1 MIQYRQGVQFQ
12 FRSTGRLYAFD
23 IQTFLGVIVSA
34 IVLFKVAGTITDYVA
49 FYLICCG
56 GQSAMLRRIRA
67 GNVSKDEEV
76 ARVGMR
82 AALAATQFRHFDAN
96 NDGRLTTEDLVRVFA
111 MVDGVT
117 LEKAHAIARRVLDHA
132 EKKGDE
138 GLTYKDFVTSSR
150 RTSRAPLRH
159 SKALRPVDGS
169 GLKRWHRRRV
179 GLVERCRQAYDDVKG
194 GMMPV
199 IEAQKADGTTPRAA
213 RGVGGTR
220 EPRRSR
226 RRRAAPP
233 PRPAPAIRADDAAL
247 PRAPLGR
254 ASAEHVRCIAAR
266 VGSSLRQR
274 RGGGCPAGTAPF
286 AWRAA
291 RWTPSL
297 TPHLRVE
304 TGARAG
310 RPRPSGRFPPPPA
323 RRTQA
328 GSAEGDNRMRVRA

>member
-138 GLTYKDFVTSSR
+138 GLTYKDFVTQ
-150 RTSRAPLRH
+150 LEEDFERH
-159 SKALRPVDGS
+159 TFDHFLKALRPVTTAS
-169 GLKRWHRRRV
+169 SLKDEHQRRV
-179 GLVERCRQAYDDVKG
+179 GRRGRALPAYDDVKG
-194 GMMPV
+194 RDDARHQ
-199 IEAQKADGTTPRAA
+199 AQKPTAPPRRRSSARASAA
-213 RGVGGTR
+213 R
-220 EPRRSR
+220 RRSR
-226 RRRAAPP
+226 RRAAGGASRRR
-233 PRPAPAIRADDAAL
+233 RPLR
-247 PRAPLGR
+247 R
-254 ASAEHVRCIAAR
+254 SRCT
-266 VGSSLRQR
+266 R
-274 RGGGCPAGTAPF
+274 R
-286 AWRAA
+286 
-291 RWTPSL
+291 
-297 TPHLRVE
+297 
-304 TGARAG
+304 
-310 RPRPSGRFPPPPA
+310 
-323 RRTQA
+323 
-328 GSAEGDNRMRVRA
+328 

>member
-117 LEKAHAIARRVLDHA
+117 LEQAHAIARRVLDHA

-138 GLTYKDFVTSSR
+138 GLTYKVRAQLEDFSERHTFDHFPSAPPVTTASSLK
-150 RTSRAPLRH
+150 RTSI
-159 SKALRPVDGS
+159 S
-169 GLKRWHRRRV
+169 G
-179 GLVERCRQAYDDVKG
+179 GLDAEVERCRQACD
-194 GMMPV
+194 
-199 IEAQKADGTTPRAA
+199 T
-213 RGVGGTR
+213 
-220 EPRRSR
+220 S
-226 RRRAAPP
+226 
-233 PRPAPAIRADDAAL
+233 
-247 PRAPLGR
+247 
-254 ASAEHVRCIAAR
+254 
-266 VGSSLRQR
+266 
-274 RGGGCPAGTAPF
+274 
-286 AWRAA
+286 
-291 RWTPSL
+291 
-297 TPHLRVE
+297 
-304 TGARAG
+304 RAG
-310 RPRPSGRFPPPPA
+310 
-323 RRTQA
+323 
-328 GSAEGDNRMRVRA
+328 